1 MALSTN
7 MPTPRARP
15 PREMML
21 SETSLINIGAKVATM
36 EMGIQTPMMSVWARL
51 RRKTNR
57 TTMAMRAPKMA
68 LFLTSSM
75 ELRMKMD

>member
-1 MALSTN
+1 
-7 MPTPRARP
+7 MPTPSARP

-21 SETSLINIGAKVATM
+21 SETSLTNIGANVATI
-36 EMGIQTPMMSVWARL
+36 EIGIQTPMMRVWARL

-57 TTMAMRAPKMA
+57 TMIAMIAPKMA

-75 ELRMKMD
+75 ELRMKID